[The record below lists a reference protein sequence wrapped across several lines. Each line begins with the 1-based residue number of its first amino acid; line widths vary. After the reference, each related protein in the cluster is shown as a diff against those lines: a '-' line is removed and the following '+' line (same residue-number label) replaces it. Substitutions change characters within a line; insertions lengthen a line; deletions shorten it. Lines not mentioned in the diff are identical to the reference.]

1 VFSNPLVR
9 EIAVVLVIKLVF
21 IYALWFAFFRPGEA
35 HPPMGEELGHA
46 LLFSGRVPASM
57 KHQP

>member
-1 VFSNPLVR
+1 MFSNPLVR

-21 IYALWFAFFRPGEA
+21 IYALWFAFFHPGEA
-35 HPPMGEELGHA
+35 RPPTDEELGHS
-46 LLFSGRVPASM
+46 LLFSGHAPASM